1 MKSPAIG
8 FNVKTVLRGSL
19 LVSLLASALTASILS
34 YAGEDGKACKHGDK
48 NHQALNHPD
57 MSHHSGGDV
66 GFKHQRHLMQSL
78 DLTEAQQATL
88 KTQRQTQAEARQQLR
103 EQLRTAKEALR
114 VGVNS
119 GASESQLQALAA
131 DLGKLEGQAALERAK
146 SHQAFLAV
154 LTPEQ
159 QQKLEQLKTEHE
171 GKMKE
176 RTERHKAYRNRS
188 ES

>member
-8 FNVKTVLRGSL
+8 FNVKTVLLG
-19 LVSLLASALTASILS
+19 SLLASALTTSILS

-48 NHQALNHPD
+48 NHHAAINHHT
-57 MSHHSGGDV
+57 MNHHSEGDV
-66 GFKHQRHLMQSL
+66 GHKHQRHLMQSL

-114 VGVNS
+114 VAVNS
-119 GASESQLQALAA
+119 GASESQLQTLAA
-131 DLGKLEGQAALERAK
+131 DLGKLEGQAALDRAK

-159 QQKLEQLKTEHE
+159 QQKLQQLKAEHE
-171 GKMKE
+171 GKMKD
-176 RTERHKAYRNRS
+176 RMERHKGYRNRS